1 MRKIDRKVIPESD
14 VVVTDLENKEAVIL
28 NLKTNLYYTLNEIGF
43 RIWQMADNGFTVA
56 EMSQKLYEEYEVTL
70 EKAEENVA
78 NLIDDLSKEKLV
90 KYYND

>member
-1 MRKIDRKVIPESD
+1 MRKIDLKVIPDSD
-14 VVVTDLENKEAVIL
+14 LVVTDLENKEAVIL